1 MADGAA
7 VAAWTGARLR
17 TWVGRSLSQIRV
29 SDVSLV
35 LDFWELDDDYYAWI
49 YADML
54 YVRDST
60 EGPMHQLRRDSA
72 DALVALHALLGGE
85 VAALDVSRGRLRI
98 AFAQGHEVLVDPVL
112 DDQAWAL
119 SFEAGGSI
127 TCAAD
132 GKVDVRMP

>member
-1 MADGAA
+1 MDRRGPGDDA
-7 VAAWTGARLR
+7 VAAQIAPCSARDGQQID
-17 TWVGRSLSQIRV
+17 TTVGEEA
-29 SDVSLV
+29 LV
-35 LDFWELDDDYYAWI
+35 L
-49 YADML
+49 
-54 YVRDST
+54 RRQQC
-60 EGPMHQLRRDSA
+60 MHQLRRDSA